1 MIKGLQ
7 KSQIIKNT
15 ILQYQFSRN
24 LRWRSLFVC
33 FVLLFIVSGG
43 LVALFIYLF
52 LEGGVVLLDFSFF
65 FFFLLLHHSGTN
77 SGISFV
83 EKGYR

>member
-15 ILQYQFSRN
+15 ILQYQFSRK

-33 FVLLFIVSGG
+33 FVLLFIVGGG
-43 LVALFIYLF
+43 LVVLFIYLF
-52 LEGGVVLLDFSFF
+52 LEGGGGFVGF
-65 FFFLLLHHSGTN
+65 FFFLFFSVTA
-77 SGISFV
+77 S
-83 EKGYR
+83 